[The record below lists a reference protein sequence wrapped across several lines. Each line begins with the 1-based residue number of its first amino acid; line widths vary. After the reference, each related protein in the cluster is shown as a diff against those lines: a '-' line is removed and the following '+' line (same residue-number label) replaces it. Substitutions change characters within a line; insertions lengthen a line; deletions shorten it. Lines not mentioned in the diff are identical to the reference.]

1 MKLAEALQE
10 RADLNR
16 KIDQLRARLSANA
29 TVQEGEKPGED
40 PRDLLAELDNCI
52 ARLEELM
59 ARINLTNSQTV
70 VEDKTVTEWIARRD
84 ALQVKAEAYR
94 ELRDSASGLAR
105 RAQRS
110 EIKIFSTVE
119 VREIQKQAD
128 ALSQEMRKIDNR
140 IQETNWKTELQ

>member
-16 KIDQLRARLSANA
+16 KLAQLRSRLAANA
-29 TVQEGEKPGED
+29 TVQEGETPGED
-40 PRDLLAELDNCI
+40 PAELLAELNGCI

-59 ARINLTNSQTV
+59 ARINLTNSKTV
-70 VEDKTVTEWIARRD
+70 VNGKTLTEWIARRD
-84 ALQVKAEAYR
+84 ALQIKVEAYR

-110 EIKIFSTVE
+110 EIKILSTVE

-128 ALSQEMRKIDNR
+128 AISQELRKIDNR
-140 IQETNWKTELQ
+140 IQETNWQTEL

>member
-16 KIDQLRARLSANA
+16 KLAQLRSRLSANA

-40 PRDLLAELDNCI
+40 PAELLAELNGCI

-59 ARINLTNSQTV
+59 ARINLTNSKTV
-70 VEDKTVTEWIARRD
+70 VDGKTLTEWIARRD
-84 ALQVKAEAYR
+84 ALQIKAEAYR

-110 EIKIFSTVE
+110 EIKILSTVE
-119 VREIQKQAD
+119 VREVQKQAD
-128 ALSQEMRKIDNR
+128 AVSQELRKIDNR
-140 IQETNWKTELQ
+140 IQETNWQTEL

>member
-16 KIDQLRARLSANA
+16 KIAQLRSRLSANA

-40 PRDLLAELDNCI
+40 PAELLAELNGCI

-59 ARINLTNSQTV
+59 ARINLTNSKTV
-70 VEDKTVTEWIARRD
+70 VDGKTLTEWIARRD
-84 ALQVKAEAYR
+84 ALQIKAEAYR

-110 EIKIFSTVE
+110 EIKILSTVE

-128 ALSQEMRKIDNR
+128 AVSQELRKIDNR
-140 IQETNWKTELQ
+140 IQETNWQTEL

>member
-16 KIDQLRARLSANA
+16 KLAQLRSRLAANA
-29 TVQEGEKPGED
+29 TVQEGETPGED
-40 PRDLLAELDNCI
+40 PAELLAELNGCI

-59 ARINLTNSQTV
+59 ARINLTNSKTV
-70 VEDKTVTEWIARRD
+70 VNGKTLTEWIARRD
-84 ALQVKAEAYR
+84 ALQIKAETYR

-110 EIKIFSTVE
+110 EIKILSTVE

-128 ALSQEMRKIDNR
+128 AVSQELRKIDNR
-140 IQETNWKTELQ
+140 IQETNWQTEL

>member
-16 KIDQLRARLSANA
+16 KLAQLRSRLAANA

-40 PRDLLAELDNCI
+40 PAELLAELNGCI
-52 ARLEELM
+52 SRLEELM

-70 VEDKTVTEWIARRD
+70 VDGKTLTEWIARRD
-84 ALQVKAEAYR
+84 ALQIKAEAYR
-94 ELRDSASGLAR
+94 ELRDNASGLAR
-105 RAQRS
+105 RAQRT
-110 EIKIFSTVE
+110 EIKILSTVE

-128 ALSQEMRKIDNR
+128 AISQELRKIDNR
-140 IQETNWKTELQ
+140 IQETNWQTEL